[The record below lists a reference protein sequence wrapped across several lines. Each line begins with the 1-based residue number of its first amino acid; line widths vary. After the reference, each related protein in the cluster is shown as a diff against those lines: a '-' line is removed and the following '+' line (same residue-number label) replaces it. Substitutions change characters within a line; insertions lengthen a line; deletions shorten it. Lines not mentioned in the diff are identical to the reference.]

1 MTNMEIFNLQYLQN
15 ANQHFTQ
22 PVLKVNMLKGCLW
35 SRRKM
40 SYVTYIYTYICNLYD
55 IYTVTDIDISKMRF
69 RIGEQLKV

>member
-35 SRRKM
+35 SRSKM
-40 SYVTYIYTYICNLYD
+40 SYVEYIYKYIN
-55 IYTVTDIDISKMRF
+55 IYM
-69 RIGEQLKV
+69 